1 MSVLFRIGDDYPETR
16 IIRRVRKFGDH
27 FKGWFSIAH
36 TSRSGAMNMFFI
48 QNPITYQDFS
58 TVWFSHPYHDP
69 LKVVQVIIASS
80 ELSVEQEAKYNA
92 SLCSFLCT
100 GEAKSNLHSK

>member
-27 FKGWFSIAH
+27 FKGWLSITQ
-36 TSRSGAMNMFFI
+36 TSRSGAMTMFFI

-58 TVWFSHPYHDP
+58 TVWFFPPLPQPFEGGSSH
-69 LKVVQVIIASS
+69 
-80 ELSVEQEAKYNA
+80 N
-92 SLCSFLCT
+92 
-100 GEAKSNLHSK
+100 SK